1 MTYRL
6 SGFARCDLQEIARYL
21 GKHSPTAAETTL
33 EELVSRFELLGK
45 QPSLGAPRN
54 DLLEGLRH
62 TVVRKYVIYYRSFD
76 KGIEVLRVI
85 HGSRDVDAIEF
96 E

>member
-6 SGFARCDLQEIARYL
+6 SALGRCDLQEISRYL
-21 GKHSPTAAETTL
+21 GERNPTAAEKIL
-33 EELVSRFELLGK
+33 DELIGRFELLGK
-45 QPSLGAPRN
+45 QPTLGAPRN

-62 TVVRKYVIYYRSFD
+62 TVVRKYVIYYRPFE
-76 KGIEVLRVI
+76 KGIEILRVV
-85 HGSRDVDAIEF
+85 HGSRDIDAIEF